1 MARLCNAIILALTC
15 RACISFA
22 LQSFQLLQTLIPSGL
37 RLVVAFVDIFAALIG
52 VMLASGQASRLQE
65 PLLAFALCAANI
77 VLWVALAS
85 AITVGVHH
93 ISSGVALFIAVRDA
107 CSTSVAF
114 LCFLPS
120 LAWIIILVKLIS
132 IELQQVVGWCR
143 TKGPCAPRPTTRVCA
158 DLDAA
163 ALGECAICF
172 ERLTDLPDLEI
183 DRGYRVGCCQCFGE
197 EVGPLRLPCEHTF
210 HEACARRWMAQENSC
225 PLCRQAI
232 LDVSQCTRLRPGRS
246 RGIHQDQD
254 QDVDLERG
262 QVGDCGPAS
271 APEVGEDHAQKNSS
285 MRANGTDATVGA
297 SSDKTASQMDV

>member
-1 MARLCNAIILALTC
+1 MGRLCHGVMLALTW
-15 RACISFA
+15 RTCISIA
-22 LQSFQLLQTLIPSGL
+22 LQSIQLLQELIPSGL
-37 RLVVAFVDIFAALIG
+37 RLLVTFVDIFAALTG
-52 VMLASGQASRLQE
+52 VVLALRRASRLQE
-65 PLLAFALCAANI
+65 PALAFAVCVANSL
-77 VLWVALAS
+77 LWVALAS
-85 AITVGVHH
+85 AITVGAHH
-93 ISSGVALFIAVRDA
+93 IYSGDALFIAARDA
-107 CSTSVAF
+107 CSTSLAF
-114 LCFLPS
+114 LCFLPG
-120 LAWIIILVKLIS
+120 LAWMMMLVKLLS
-132 IELQQVVGWCR
+132 SELQQVVRWCR
-143 TKGPCAPRPTTRVCA
+143 TRGPCAPRPTTRVCA
-158 DLDAA
+158 DFGIAA
-163 ALGECAICF
+163 AGECAICF